1 MAKVALLLPF
11 PEMCEV
17 ARPLAAQYPKLNIM
31 CMEYIKTE
39 EIAGR
44 ARALEQ
50 QGCDLIIA
58 RGTQARIVKETVE
71 VPLVE
76 MRVTTQEL
84 GRVILQVK
92 RDLGVE
98 TPRIGLVTFGNMVR
112 DTGQFDDLFG
122 ISFCRYMAASQEELI
137 SSTERALADGCHAVI
152 GGTRV
157 CDHAHGLGLPGYFL
171 ASGAESMQEAL
182 DTAARVCYAIDLEK
196 RNSAEMTTMLD
207 NIFSGILQV
216 DREGI
221 IHRVNRVG
229 YDLLERRPEE
239 LLGQPVTQVL
249 PELNQ
254 KALEG
259 ALVLGQEGYT
269 LLTDARH
276 RALIVNL
283 APIWVDG
290 GLDGALLSIQE
301 GKRVIEMDSE
311 LRRELYQRGYIAKY
325 TFDKVAQRSKD
336 IAAAVSLAKR
346 VAKFPAPVLITG
358 EAGSGKQIMAQCIHN
373 ESLAR
378 GNAFVPLDCSAWG
391 PDTLDNMLF
400 GNYTTKKDS
409 PTCLAELARD
419 GTLYLSHVEALP
431 MELQYKL
438 LDLIRGR
445 FLHNGSNRPVS
456 TNVRVVAATESN
468 LSALVEQGRFRAD
481 LYYAVS
487 VLSLEVLPL
496 RRRREDILSWVDFYL
511 NEWQERYKRY
521 VRLTNGARRFLQEY
535 DWPGNL
541 EQVNNVCER
550 VVLLTEKRSIDEVFL
565 RRQLEQV
572 TPRLL
577 PGTDTVVVY
586 KDRRAMEIAEL
597 LRKHKGSREK
607 VAAELGVS
615 KTTLWR
621 YIKKYG
627 IAQDF
632 SC

>member
-1 MAKVALLLPF
+1 MAKVALLLPS
-11 PEMCEV
+11 PEMYEV
-17 ARPLAAQYPKLNIM
+17 AAPLAAQYPKLDIL
-31 CMEYIKTE
+31 CMEYVKTE
-39 EIAGR
+39 EIARR

-84 GRVILQVK
+84 GKVILQVK
-92 RDLGVE
+92 RDLGG
-98 TPRIGLVTFGNMVR
+98 TRPRIGLVTFGNMVR
-112 DTGQFDDLFG
+112 DTGQFNDLFA
-122 ISFCRYMAASQEELI
+122 IDFYRYMAASWEELI
-137 SSTERALADGCHAVI
+137 SATERALADGCQAVI
-152 GGTRV
+152 GGTQV
-157 CDHAHGLGLPGYFL
+157 CLHAQGLGLPGYFL
-171 ASGAESMQEAL
+171 ASGAESMLEAL

-239 LLGQPVTQVL
+239 LLGRPVSQVM
-249 PELNQ
+249 PELNPR
-254 KALEG
+254 ALEE
-259 ALVLGQEGYT
+259 ALVQGQEGYT

-290 GLDGALLSIQE
+290 GLDGVLLSIQE

-311 LRRELYQRGYIAKY
+311 LRRELYQRGYIARH
-325 TFDKVAQRSKD
+325 TFDKEADRSKD

-358 EAGSGKQIMAQCIHN
+358 EAGCGKHIMAQCVHN
-373 ESLAR
+373 ESLAK
-378 GNAFVPLDCSAWG
+378 GNAFVPLDCGAWN
-391 PDTLDNMLF
+391 PETLDNMIF
-400 GNYTTKKDS
+400 GNYTTRKDS

-419 GTLYLSHVEALP
+419 GTLYLAHVEALP

-445 FLHNGSNRPVS
+445 FLHNGSNRPVA
-456 TNVRVVAATESN
+456 TNVRVMAATDTN

-481 LYYAVS
+481 LYYALS
-487 VLSLEVLPL
+487 VLSLDIPPL
-496 RRRREDILSWVDFYL
+496 RQRREDMLGWVDFYL
-511 NEWQERYKRY
+511 GEWQERYKRY
-521 VRLTNGARRFLQEY
+521 VRLTNGARKFLQAY

-541 EQVNNVCER
+541 EQVNNVCQR

-586 KDRRAMEIAEL
+586 RDRKAEELAAL
-597 LRKHKGSREK
+597 LRKHQGSREK